1 MKRCTADQTGRL
13 LMTHQHKNKFRGA
26 LWWAMLC
33 AAFMMVLAFTSPRAA
48 LAQQAD
54 AIVANLDG
62 GKITLKVNNTTVV
75 KTTRPYK
82 RVSVGQPDVA
92 DFNAIA
98 PTSILL
104 TAKKPGTTQL
114 IIWDDQERSQV
125 IDVNVA
131 MDLEALKDS
140 LKAAFPNSR
149 IEAAYSGG
157 SIVLR
162 GQVAD
167 LDAADHAVQIA
178 APFGGKVVN
187 MLEVAGGQQVML

>member
-13 LMTHQHKNKFRGA
+13 LMTHQIQNKLRGA
-26 LWWAMLC
+26 LWVAMLC

-48 LAQQAD
+48 FAEQPAE

-62 GKITLKVNNTTVV
+62 GKIGMKVNSTTVV

-104 TAKKPGTTQL
+104 T
-114 IIWDDQERSQV
+114 
-125 IDVNVA
+125 
-131 MDLEALKDS
+131 
-140 LKAAFPNSR
+140 
-149 IEAAYSGG
+149 
-157 SIVLR
+157 
-162 GQVAD
+162 
-167 LDAADHAVQIA
+167 
-178 APFGGKVVN
+178 
-187 MLEVAGGQQVML
+187 

>member
-1 MKRCTADQTGRL
+1 
-13 LMTHQHKNKFRGA
+13 MTDKNKNKIQ
-26 LWWAMLC
+26 
-33 AAFMMVLAFTSPRAA
+33 TAA
-48 LAQQAD
+48 LITLLIIALVPKLSLAQAD
-54 AIVANLDG
+54 NPIIANFDG
-62 GKITLKVNNTTVV
+62 GKISLKVNSTPVV
-75 KTTRPYK
+75 KTVRPYK

-125 IDVNVA
+125 VDVNVA

-140 LKAAFPNSR
+140 LKAAFPNSK
-149 IEAAYSGG
+149 IEATYSGG

-162 GQVAD
+162 GQVTD
-167 LDAADHAVQIA
+167 LDSADHAVQIA
-178 APFGGKVVN
+178 APFAGKVVN
-187 MLEVAGGQQVML
+187 MLEVAGGQQVMLQVRFAEISR